1 MPSFEKK
8 NTLNTK
14 WNLKLLF
21 TIYFLVAF
29 FIFTLF
35 CEATQGFWVPLD
47 TGCFRMLN
55 SWIAESTFSQNL
67 WAIANHRM
75 TDWFED
81 FVFLLF
87 FTWIIKATPKEV
99 RIRKIAEC
107 IFILF
112 FSALVH
118 LAINETLFRGLLHVQ
133 RKSPT
138 LILDSF
144 VDLSE
149 KISWIKVKVR
159 SPKSYPGDHATV
171 AILFMAGFLY
181 LARKNFKI
189 TCLSFLYGITL
200 ILPRLVVGAHWL
212 TDVLF
217 GSVFIVLVPFSLA
230 FCSPLAFFTIQ
241 KIENKI
247 HSTLAWIKLKKRI
260 ALR

>member
-1 MPSFEKK
+1 MPVKEKT
-8 NTLNTK
+8 NTPHSK
-14 WNLKLLF
+14 WNLKLLL
-21 TIYFLVAF
+21 TIYALVAF

-35 CEATQGFWVPLD
+35 CKSTQGFWIPLD
-47 TGCFRMLN
+47 TGCFRILN
-55 SWIAESTFSQNL
+55 SWISESVFSQNL
-67 WAIANHRM
+67 WAMANHRM
-75 TDWFED
+75 ADWLED

-87 FTWIIKATPKEV
+87 FTWIIKATPRER
-99 RIRKIAEC
+99 RIKKSAEC
-107 IFILF
+107 LFILF
-112 FSALVH
+112 YAALIH
-118 LAINETLFRGLLHVQ
+118 LAFNEALFRGFLHIQ

-149 KISWIKVKVR
+149 KISWIKVKIK

-189 TCLSFLYGITL
+189 ICASFLYGITL

-230 FCSPLAFFTIQ
+230 FCSPFASFVIQ
-241 KIENKI
+241 NIEKKIC
-247 HSTLAWIKLKKRI
+247 STLVWIKCKKRVF
-260 ALR
+260 LR

>member
-1 MPSFEKK
+1 MPVKEQK
-8 NTLNTK
+8 NTLDSK

-21 TIYFLVAF
+21 TIYALVAF

-35 CEATQGFWVPLD
+35 CKSTKGFWIPLD

-55 SWIAESTFSQNL
+55 SWIAESSFFQNL
-67 WAIANHRM
+67 WAMANHRM

-81 FVFLLF
+81 FVFVLF
-87 FTWIIKATPKEV
+87 FAWVIKATPEEL

-112 FSALVH
+112 YSALVH
-118 LAINETLFRGLLHVQ
+118 LAINETLFRGLLHIQ

-149 KISWIKVKVR
+149 KVSWIKVKVK

-181 LARKNFKI
+181 LGRKNFKI
-189 TCLSFLYGITL
+189 MCASFLYGITL

-230 FCSPLAFFTIQ
+230 FCSPIASLVIQ
-241 KIENKI
+241 KIERRI
-247 HSTLAWIKLKKRI
+247 LATSDWIKCKKKI
-260 ALR
+260 A